1 MKKIITLL
9 LLVGFTKAYAQ
20 EPVVP
25 VAKKVINKFIKFGIK
40 ASVNSYE
47 SPEDLAASVND
58 LDDAVSKINGINI
71 GVYSQIKLLMLYVRP
86 ELHFT
91 TYETNFGD
99 AIGNIKTSRIE
110 APVSVGLKILPILS
124 GFAGPTFRYK
134 LKGDEDKIKTIT
146 SNATMG
152 VHFGVRVHL
161 GKLGIDARVDQS
173 LSEGQ
178 SQILAT
184 NGVTGF
190 KTDNNPNTVSVGL
203 SYAF

>member
-1 MKKIITLL
+1 MKNLILL
-9 LLVGFTKAYAQ
+9 LSIIFTYTSYGQ
-20 EPVVP
+20 DVP
-25 VAKKVINKFIKFGIK
+25 IVDKIPIVKNIFKFGIK
-40 ASVNSYE
+40 ISANSYE
-47 SPEDLAASVND
+47 SPEDLAASVKD

-91 TYETNFGD
+91 TYNTNFGD
-99 AIGNIKTSRIE
+99 ILGDIRTSRIE
-110 APVSVGLKILPILS
+110 APVSVGLKIIPILS

-152 VHFGVRVHL
+152 VHFGVRIHL

>member
-1 MKKIITLL
+1 MKKIIILF

-47 SPEDLAASVND
+47 SPEDLTASVKD

-134 LKGDEDKIKTIT
+134 LKGDEKKLETIT

-161 GKLGIDARVDQS
+161 GKLGIDVRLDRAIS
-173 LSEGQ
+173 KEETKLLG
-178 SQILAT
+178 
-184 NGVTGF
+184 
-190 KTDNNPNTVSVGL
+190 DNSISDVEFDSRPNTVSVGL

>member
-1 MKKIITLL
+1 MKNIIILF

-47 SPEDLAASVND
+47 SPEDLAASVKD

-91 TYETNFGD
+91 TYETNFGNV
-99 AIGNIKTSRIE
+99 IGNIKTSRIE
-110 APVSVGLKILPILS
+110 APVSVGIKILPILS

-134 LKGDEDKIKTIT
+134 LKGDEKKLETIT

-161 GKLGIDARVDQS
+161 GKLGIDVRLDRAIS
-173 LSEGQ
+173 KEETKLLG
-178 SQILAT
+178 
-184 NGVTGF
+184 
-190 KTDNNPNTVSVGL
+190 DNSISDVEFDSRPNTFSVGL